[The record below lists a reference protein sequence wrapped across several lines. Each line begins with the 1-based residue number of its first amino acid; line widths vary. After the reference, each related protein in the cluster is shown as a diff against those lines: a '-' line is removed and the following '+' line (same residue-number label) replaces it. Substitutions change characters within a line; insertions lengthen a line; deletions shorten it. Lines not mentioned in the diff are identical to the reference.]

1 MRVDI
6 ANFNCVNEGIAE
18 FANQMNEEVESGLR
32 LQRPKEEE
40 LQNFSSIELFNQV
53 LK

>member
-6 ANFNCVNEGIAE
+6 ANFNGVNKEIAE
-18 FANQMNEEVESGLR
+18 FTNQMNEEVESGLR
-32 LQRPKEEE
+32 LLRFEEEE